1 MDSIG
6 LSGQG
11 EVGIHEKGISNMVEV
26 TETTKLL
33 EKRRLLYEVEEAY
46 AIQDEE
52 LKMAMATFKQQE
64 ERFKEHDLIVQEK
77 FLKIS
82 KQLTEN
88 NNKKRRAD
96 LHLKEESQVKE
107 EKLKEYKAEL
117 ETLEQ
122 LDRQRE
128 VLEKRIQI
136 LSKYE
141 GYLERVVKDYP
152 DQFANLGDLLQR
164 FRTLKSANRKL
175 KENEAEYERILERQK
190 AEAIIYEKDQSTK
203 LILLNNQLTDLQKNI
218 ENLERQNAKH
228 KNEIDNNEQNI
239 FEMNTAYAKIL
250 LVVDNLNEICKKSSL
265 YPRSEQISL
274 TPTGLKPKTSLMKQG
289 SAGLA
294 GGRNEDYFQKFNLVI
309 ETMLNMKR
317 ALEVA
322 PKKIV

>member
-1 MDSIG
+1 M
-6 LSGQG
+6 
-11 EVGIHEKGISNMVEV
+11 
-26 TETTKLL
+26 
-33 EKRRLLYEVEEAY
+33 
-46 AIQDEE
+46 
-52 LKMAMATFKQQE
+52 
-64 ERFKEHDLIVQEK
+64 
-77 FLKIS
+77 
-82 KQLTEN
+82 
-88 NNKKRRAD
+88 
-96 LHLKEESQVKE
+96 KEESQVKE

-152 DQFANLGDLLQR
+152 EQFANLGDLLQR

-289 SAGLA
+289 SVGLP
-294 GGRNEDYFQKFNLVI
+294 GGRNEDYFQKFNLVV

-317 ALEVA
+317 ALEIA
-322 PKKIV
+322 PKKTV